1 MSDTVN
7 NSEQRKIWK
16 GSFGDEYVDRSTSI
30 ESVNKRF
37 LESRGISLE
46 DIIKYFFSDIDRN
59 SAILELGCNVGLN
72 LSILKKLGFKKLSG
86 VEINKKAYEI
96 ASENNPEIKFYN
108 SSIEEFNTNEK
119 YELVFTAGVL
129 IHVNPQSIPYI
140 VSKIIKL
147 SNKYIF
153 GLEYYSENTVE
164 ISYRGIQNS
173 CWKQNF
179 PQHFLDNGNL
189 EWVKKKIIPYKNET
203 DTDIAYLLKKMN
215 ES

>member
-96 ASENNPEIKFYN
+96 ASENNPEINQTPPPTLRIVGRNFLTV
-108 SSIEEFNTNEK
+108 I
-119 YELVFTAGVL
+119 G
-129 IHVNPQSIPYI
+129 IPM
-140 VSKIIKL
+140 SL
-147 SNKYIF
+147 PGFS
-153 GLEYYSENTVE
+153 
-164 ISYRGIQNS
+164 
-173 CWKQNF
+173 
-179 PQHFLDNGNL
+179 
-189 EWVKKKIIPYKNET
+189 
-203 DTDIAYLLKKMN
+203 
-215 ES
+215 